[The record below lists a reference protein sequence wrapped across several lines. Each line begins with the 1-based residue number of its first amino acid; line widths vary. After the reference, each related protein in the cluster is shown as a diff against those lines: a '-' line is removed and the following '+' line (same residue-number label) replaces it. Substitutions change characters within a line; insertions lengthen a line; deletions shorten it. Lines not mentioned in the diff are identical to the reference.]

1 MGKAFRQ
8 GAGPGDGLAAPHQ
21 LEGLLEI
28 TRFAEFPLNQ
38 AGQGR
43 PFFQGKQG
51 RSREIAGC
59 QITGSW
65 LAQLLVTSGE
75 IKDVIHHLKG
85 QAQLAAKTIQ
95 IIELLRL

>member
-1 MGKAFRQ
+1 MGKTFRQ
-8 GAGPGDGLAAPHQ
+8 GAGPGDGFAAPHQ

-65 LAQLLVTSGE
+65 LAQLLVVLTNELVGMPVGLAMQRPVAL
-75 IKDVIHHLKG
+75 VIEPS
-85 QAQLAAKTIQ
+85 AQ
-95 IIELLRL
+95 